1 MERLDIHLAK
11 KLDAPRA
18 QVQKLIKAG
27 AVTVNGKKVP
37 MKGFVQDII
46 GQAIVGMV
54 STLKGV
60 AKPKKVEVKI
70 LVG

>member
-1 MERLDIHLAK
+1 MTKIK
-11 KLDAPRA
+11 SA
-18 QVQKLIKAG
+18 Q
-27 AVTVNGKKVP
+27 VTVNGKKVP